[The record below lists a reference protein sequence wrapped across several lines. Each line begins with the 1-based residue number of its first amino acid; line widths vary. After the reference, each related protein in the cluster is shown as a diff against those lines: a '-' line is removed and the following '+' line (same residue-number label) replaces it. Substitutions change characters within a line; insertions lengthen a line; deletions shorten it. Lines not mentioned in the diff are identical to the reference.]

1 MQCDIISD
9 VILILDTDVLVAA
22 VRSPKGAS
30 AELLRLLQAGRVQVA
45 ASVALFVEY
54 EATCTR
60 AEHLLAGGW
69 QQQDVLDLLDRL
81 AALVTHTEIHYMWRP
96 QVRDAADD
104 MVLEAAVNARADA
117 IVTFNTQDF
126 GDAPMRFGI
135 EVLLARDALAR
146 IALIHERS

>member
-1 MQCDIISD
+1 MQYDIIGN

-22 VRSPKGAS
+22 IRSPSGAS
-30 AELLRLLQAGRVQVA
+30 AELIRLLQAERFQAA

-60 AEHLLAGGW
+60 AEHLLAAGW
-69 QQQDVLDLLDRL
+69 QMQDVLDVLDRL
-81 AALVTHTEIHYMWRP
+81 AALMTHTEIHFMWRP

-117 IVTFNTQDF
+117 IVTFNTRDF

-135 EVLLARDALAR
+135 ELLLPRDALAR
-146 IALIHERS
+146 IALMNERS

>member
-117 IVTFNTQDF
+117 IVTFNTKDF